1 MANIAEG
8 YGRKSHKEFSN
19 YLNMAH
25 ASAAEVQSHI
35 YVALDQNYLSRSDF
49 NECYA
54 MCEECSRMTQSFQNY
69 LSSIQGSDSRKRRDS

>member
-35 YVALDQNYLSRSDF
+35 YVALDQNDLSRSDF